1 MGKKSKKP
9 KPKMKIRRTG
19 PEKPCKFC
27 KNGVSKIDWKDDVLL
42 KRFITD
48 RGKIAP
54 RRVTGTCAR
63 HQRMLARAIKR
74 ARFIALLPFVRV
86 YYR

>member
-1 MGKKSKKP
+1 MAKKSKNR
-9 KPKMKIRRTG
+9 KIKSRRPG
-19 PEKPCKFC
+19 SDKPCKFC
-27 KNGVSKIDWKDDVLL
+27 KKGVNKIDWKDDVLL

-74 ARFIALLPFVRV
+74 ARFMALLPFVRV

>member
-1 MGKKSKKP
+1 MGKKSKKT
-9 KPKMKIRRTG
+9 KGKKRRTG
-19 PEKPCKFC
+19 SDKPCKFC
-27 KNGVSKIDWKDDVLL
+27 KRGIQRIDWKDDVLL
-42 KRFITD
+42 KRFVTD

-74 ARFIALLPFVRV
+74 ARFMALLPFVKV